1 MADRRTGVKVRQAEQ
16 VHVPFAASAAGTA
29 RQHLSS
35 FLHDQGMAQPV
46 MDDALVVISELV
58 SNAVRHATPQVG
70 GGLDVSWAL
79 ADGAL
84 VLTVEDGGSS
94 REPHVVAAQAEA
106 EGGRGLSIVSVLTR
120 RWWVEQQADGVRV
133 SALLHTG

>member
-1 MADRRTGVKVRQAEQ
+1 MADRRTKAEVRDAER
-16 VHVPFAASAAGTA
+16 VHVPFSASAARTA

-46 MDDALVVISELV
+46 VDDALVVISELV
-58 SNAVRHATPQVG
+58 SNAVRHATPQADG
-70 GGLDVSWAL
+70 RLGVSWAL

-94 REPHVVAAQAEA
+94 RAPHVVSAQADA

-120 RWWVEQQADGVRV
+120 RWWTEQQADGVRV
-133 SALLHTG
+133 SALLSTG